1 MMPLAALALG
11 AVALIVLLVV
21 LRAFATADI
30 EQVKK
35 AAAVGGA
42 VLGVL
47 VIVLLLATG
56 RGGQVFWALALFGP
70 ALWRWWQGR
79 RLARR
84 FSRAAGDAA
93 DASRITTATLD
104 LALDHGSG
112 AMTGRVRRGEH
123 AGRDL
128 ADLPL
133 AALRVL
139 LEDCAANDPE
149 SVPLLVAWLD
159 RDHPDWRTAPPPA
172 GDAPL
177 SRTEALSI
185 LGLGDT
191 ADEAAIRAA
200 HRRLMRAAHPD
211 QGGSDWLAAR
221 LNAARDLL
229 LGQAR

>member
-1 MMPLAALALG
+1 MPLAALALG
-11 AVALIVLLVV
+11 ALALVLLLVL
-21 LRAFATADI
+21 LRAFATAQI

-42 VLGVL
+42 ILGFAIIAV
-47 VIVLLLATG
+47 LLATG
-56 RGGQVFWALALFGP
+56 RSGQVFWALALFGP

-84 FSRAAGDAA
+84 FSRAPGDAA

-104 LALDHGSG
+104 LALDHASG
-112 AMTGRVRRGEH
+112 AMTGQVRRGPH

-133 AALRVL
+133 GALRAL
-139 LEDCAANDPE
+139 LADCSANDPE
-149 SVPLLVAWLD
+149 SVPLLEAWLD
-159 RDHPDWRTAPPPA
+159 RDQPGWRTAPPPPS
-172 GDAPL
+172 DTPL
-177 SRTEALSI
+177 SRADALAI
-185 LGLGDT
+185 LGLEEG
-191 ADEAAIRAA
+191 ASEIAIRAA

-229 LGQAR
+229 LG

>member
-11 AVALIVLLVV
+11 VLALVLLMVL
-21 LRAFATADI
+21 LRAFATAQV

-42 VLGVL
+42 MLGCV
-47 VIVLLLATG
+47 VIVALLATG
-56 RGGQVFWALALFGP
+56 RSGQVFWALALFGP

-79 RLARR
+79 RLAQR
-84 FSRAAGDAA
+84 FSRAPGDAA

-104 LALDHGSG
+104 LALDHASG
-112 AMTGRVRRGEH
+112 AMTGQVRRGPH

-133 AALRVL
+133 DALRGL
-139 LEDCAANDPE
+139 LADCLANDPE
-149 SVPLLVAWLD
+149 SVPLLEAWLD
-159 RDHPDWRTAPPPA
+159 RDQPGWRAEPPPPS
-172 GDAPL
+172 DTPL
-177 SRTEALSI
+177 SRAEALAI
-185 LGLGDT
+185 LGLDDA

-229 LGQAR
+229 LG